1 MKRWLLAVALL
12 SGCARQSPDLLYKNA
27 VALYDHGNQKQALE
41 AIERGIAVEPSWRFR
56 LLEAEILLGDGKTDQ
71 ALALLNFSPPPVSA
85 EDRSRAA
92 MLRGQA
98 EFRRANYPQ
107 ADAALTEAEALA
119 AQVSSPLLDAQIAF
133 RRGNLDVR
141 RGREGEAEQLFRG
154 ALKIANEQ
162 QNQRLILSLTGNLGW
177 MLSEMRRCDAAVY
190 WLEQARDGFTH
201 LGDASSAGKADG
213 NLGWCLYRLGDLEP
227 AESYLRQAEQQA
239 KLDNNPEDQ
248 QIWLGDLAAI
258 LVDKDDFRGAAQAF
272 RQALASAKQIQD
284 TYFIQHWSQ
293 NLAQVLIDSGELD
306 EAERSNREAAQ
317 LAAKLSA
324 GKKDPK
330 PDLFVRINEARIE
343 AGRGH
348 KAKALDLYK
357 AMLGEPSDDP
367 TPDLDAHSYRAQLL
381 EAKGDTA
388 GADAEYQATL
398 SEIANRQSVL
408 VRDEFRLTYLSSL
421 IHLCDDYV
429 DFLVAHG
436 MDNPALEVTESIR
449 GRVLN
454 ESVASGRGAEPAAT
468 AAALMQAAGASGSVF
483 RSYWLGPQHTYLWV
497 IHPNGIKRYTLPA
510 PTKQIARLVETNR
523 VYIENLRDP
532 VDSQYMPATELS
544 EILLGQ
550 VRAELH
556 SGAKIVIAPDRNL
569 HSINFEALPDPN
581 DAKHYLIE
589 NARISVAPSL
599 SLIASQNHVT
609 RIAHGQIL
617 LIGDPEPIGNEFPRL
632 PNAAL
637 EMQLVGQSYPAGQQ
651 VIFAQGRAVS
661 AAYLQSSPGRFSA
674 IHIAP
679 HASANRESPL
689 DSALILS
696 SSASGYALTA
706 RQVMTVPL
714 QASLVT
720 LSACRSAGAKTY
732 SGEGLVGLSWA
743 FLRAGAGSV
752 VAGLWDVTDLST
764 ARLMGDF
771 YGQMTAEASPADA
784 LRTAKLKLVHSQGAY
799 KKPFYWAPFQLY
811 AGRM

>member
-1 MKRWLLAVALL
+1 MTRWLLAVVLL
-12 SGCARQSPDLLYKNA
+12 SGCVKQSPDVLYKSA

-41 AIERGIAVEPSWRFR
+41 AVERGMVVEPSWRFR
-56 LLEAEILLGDGKTDQ
+56 LLEAEVLLGDGKTDQ
-71 ALALLNFSPPPVSA
+71 ALALLNFSPPSTSP
-85 EDRSRAA
+85 EDRARVA
-92 MLRGQA
+92 MLRGQV
-98 EFRRANYPQ
+98 EFRRANYEQ
-107 ADAALTEAEALA
+107 ADAALTQAEALA

-141 RGREGEAEQLFRG
+141 QGRQAQAEQLFRG

-162 QNQRLILSLTGNLGW
+162 QNQRLILGLTGNLGW
-177 MLSEMRRCDAAVY
+177 MLSEMRRCDSAVY
-190 WLEQARDGFTH
+190 WLEQARDGFAR
-201 LGDASSAGKADG
+201 LRDASDVGRADG

-227 AESYLRQAEQQA
+227 AETYLRQAEEQA
-239 KLDNNPEDQ
+239 KLDKNPDDQ
-248 QIWLGDLAAI
+248 QVWLGDLAAL
-258 LVDKDDFRGAAQAF
+258 LVDKDDFHGAAQAF
-272 RQALASAKQIQD
+272 RQALASARQIQD
-284 TYFIQHWSQ
+284 LYWMQHWSK

-306 EAERSNREAAQ
+306 EAERSNQEAAQ
-317 LAAKLSA
+317 LAAKLSE
-324 GKKDPK
+324 GKKEPK

-357 AMLGEPSDDP
+357 AMLAEPSDDP

-398 SEIANRQSVL
+398 SELTNRQAVL

-454 ESVASGRGAEPAAT
+454 ESVSSGRGAEPAVT
-468 AAALMQAAGASGSVF
+468 SAALMRAAGASGSVF
-483 RSYWLGPQHTYLWV
+483 LSYWLSPQHSYLWV
-497 IHPNGIKRYTLPA
+497 IQANGIKRYTLPA

-532 VDSQYMPATELS
+532 VDSQYVLATQLS

-569 HSINFEALPDPN
+569 HAINFEALPDPN
-581 DAKHYLIE
+581 DANHYLIE

-599 SLIASQNHVT
+599 SLIASQNHAT

-651 VIFAQGRAVS
+651 VMFAEGRAVS

-674 IHIAP
+674 IHFAA
-679 HASANRESPL
+679 HASTNRESPL

-696 SSASGYALTA
+696 PSASGYALTA

-752 VAGLWDVTDLST
+752 VAGLWDVTDGST
-764 ARLMGDF
+764 AKLMGDF
-771 YGQMTAEASPADA
+771 YALMAKGTDPADA
-784 LRTAKLKLVHSQGAY
+784 LRTAKLALMHKGGAY
-799 KKPFYWAPFQLY
+799 SKPFYWAPFQLY